1 MVSISSCKMLSSENS
16 AFQRKANLKKKKKS
30 KSMTL
35 GVQLSTAENSDLGM
49 LVKFVADPVVW
60 WELSSS
66 RVTRT
71 QTRTLPKPATVY
83 IDSVSQPD

>member
-1 MVSISSCKMLSSENS
+1 MTLRAQLSTSENS
-16 AFQRKANLKKKKKS
+16 
-30 KSMTL
+30 
-35 GVQLSTAENSDLGM
+35 GLGM

-60 WELSSS
+60 WQLSSS

-83 IDSVSQPD
+83 IDSVSQPGLGQ

>member
-1 MVSISSCKMLSSENS
+1 
-16 AFQRKANLKKKKKS
+16 
-30 KSMTL
+30 MTL

>member
-1 MVSISSCKMLSSENS
+1 
-16 AFQRKANLKKKKKS
+16 
-30 KSMTL
+30 MTL
-35 GVQLSTAENSDLGM
+35 RVQLSTFENLDLGM
-49 LVKFVADPVVW
+49 LVKFAADPAVW

-83 IDSVSQPD
+83 MDSVSQPD

>member
-1 MVSISSCKMLSSENS
+1 
-16 AFQRKANLKKKKKS
+16 
-30 KSMTL
+30 MTL
-35 GVQLSTAENSDLGM
+35 RVQLSTSEHSGLGM

-60 WELSSS
+60 WQLSSS

-83 IDSVSQPD
+83 TDSMSQLRLGQERDDLPPTSPQRRLVNYRDEPVPTITE